1 MYCIKAT
8 KSVSMNKLNLE
19 NQELGGLPRRGF
31 IKHFVVG
38 TALSTILGKKWFA
51 TVLADCAPTTSTSGI
66 LRVKLSDFP
75 ALQNEEGSV
84 RLALNPFSESGPTG
98 AFYPVLVNRGSGN
111 QFFALVSRCTHQ
123 SCVVPPFDASSGAS
137 VCPCHDSR
145 YGIDGTVMSGSAAQ
159 SNLQRYVIH
168 FDGVDLLCIEIPT
181 LKYSLTGSA
190 VESTVGPRFRV
201 QFPAKARISYEIL
214 FRQSP
219 EDSGTVVP
227 FATTVGG
234 AATSDV
240 FSPVSNTTATL
251 YVDRTTQG
259 GFYSVALKVTEG

>member
-1 MYCIKAT
+1 
-8 KSVSMNKLNLE
+8 MNQLNLE
-19 NQELGGLPRRGF
+19 NQELGGLSRRGF

-38 TALSTILGKKWFA
+38 TAFSTILGRQWFA
-51 TVLADCAPTTSTSGI
+51 TVLADCAPSTSTSGV

-75 ALQNEEGSV
+75 ALQNEDGSV
-84 RLALNPFSESGPTG
+84 RLALNPFTANGPQG

-111 QFFALVSRCTHQ
+111 QFFALSGRCTHEG
-123 SCVVPPFDASSGAS
+123 CVVPPFDASFGSS
-137 VCPCHDSR
+137 ICPCHESQFR
-145 YGIDGTVMSGSAAQ
+145 IDGTVIPGSRAGT
-159 SNLQRYVIH
+159 SLQRYTIN

-190 VESTVGPRFRV
+190 VETDVGPRFRV
-201 QFPAKARISYEIL
+201 QFAARARLSYEIL

-219 EDSGTVVP
+219 EDAGTVVP

-259 GFYSVALKVTEG
+259 GFYSVALKVTEA